1 MTEGPSSKVLLLEG
15 SSDESNSSSNVPK
28 DGNVKVVISGNKGNA
43 ILVNPCQRGNPL
55 LKHICSVPWE
65 FEEGIIPDYV
75 MGRTTCALFLSLR
88 YHTLKPDYINERLK
102 HLGKLYDL
110 RVLLVQVDMKDPYH
124 ALKHLTRICL
134 LTDLTLML
142 AWSPEEAGKI
152 IETYKIF
159 EHKPPDL
166 IMEKTES
173 DTHNKMVS
181 ALTSIRAVNKTDA
194 STLLANFGS
203 LGKIIKS
210 SHLTLSNCP
219 GLGMRK
225 AKNIH
230 KILNTPFLK
239 SEKMPKLGI
248 AKYFGK

>member
-15 SSDESNSSSNVPK
+15 SADDSGSSSASTE
-28 DGNVKVVISGNKGNA
+28 GNLKVIVSGNKGNA
-43 ILVNPCQRGNPL
+43 ILVNPCQKGNPL
-55 LKHICSVPWE
+55 LKHISSVPWE
-65 FEEGIIPDYV
+65 FEEGIVPDYIL
-75 MGRTTCALFLSLR
+75 GRTTCALFLSLR
-88 YHTLKPDYINERLK
+88 YFTLKPDYINDRLK
-102 HLGKLYDL
+102 SLGKLYDL

-134 LTDLTLML
+134 LTDMTLML

-173 DTHNKMVS
+173 DIHNKMVA

-203 LGKIIKS
+203 LEKMIKAS
-210 SHLTLSNCP
+210 THTLSNCP

-225 AKNIH
+225 AKNIN
-230 KILNTPFLK
+230 KILHTPFLK
-239 SEKMPKLGI
+239 SEKMPNLGI
-248 AKYFGK
+248 AKYFSK

>member
-1 MTEGPSSKVLLLEG
+1 MADEPSPKVLVLEG
-15 SSDESNSSSNVPK
+15 NSELSNSGTSTPK
-28 DGNVKVVISGNKGNA
+28 EGNVKVIVSGNKGTT
-43 ILVNPCQRGNPL
+43 ILVNPCQRGNPI
-55 LKHICSVPWE
+55 LKNITSVAWE
-65 FEEGIIPDYV
+65 FDDNIVPDYV

-102 HLGKLYDL
+102 NLGKLYDL

-152 IETYKIF
+152 IETYKVF

-173 DTHNKMVS
+173 DSHNKLIS
-181 ALTSIRAVNKTDA
+181 ALTSIRSINKTDA
-194 STLLANFGS
+194 ATLLTNFGT
-203 LGKIIKS
+203 LEKIIKS
-210 SHLTLSNCP
+210 SHLSLANCP
-219 GLGMRK
+219 GLGTRK
-225 AKNIH
+225 AKNLH

-239 SEKMPKLGI
+239 SEKMPKLVRI
-248 AKYFGK
+248 NVT

>member
-1 MTEGPSSKVLLLEG
+1 
-15 SSDESNSSSNVPK
+15 
-28 DGNVKVVISGNKGNA
+28 
-43 ILVNPCQRGNPL
+43 
-55 LKHICSVPWE
+55 
-65 FEEGIIPDYV
+65 
-75 MGRTTCALFLSLR
+75 
-88 YHTLKPDYINERLK
+88 
-102 HLGKLYDL
+102 
-110 RVLLVQVDMKDPYH
+110 MKDPYH

-134 LTDLTLML
+134 LTDMTLML

-173 DTHNKMVS
+173 DIHNKVSNMRSDITYWIIIHTSNIVFLHTQMVA

-203 LGKIIKS
+203 LEKMIKAS
-210 SHLTLSNCP
+210 THTLSNCP

-225 AKNIH
+225 AKNIN
-230 KILNTPFLK
+230 KILHTPFLK
-239 SEKMPKLGI
+239 SEKMPNLGI
-248 AKYFGK
+248 AKYFSK